1 MRINP
6 EDDIWRVPFLG
17 VVLLVSLETPLRIAT
32 GGPPAP
38 WVAIWDILVSVI
50 YLSEFLWHGRF
61 HRGATVLALIS
72 IPPWELL
79 LGAWLPGWVYLFRWM
94 RLAQTPRLAGI
105 HSVIQRRCDQQMFPA
120 AADRA
125 ILSGLV
131 GLLIMHWIAC
141 AWVVL
146 NAMEGAQSTVISYVD
161 ALYWT
166 VVTMASVGYGDI
178 VPDTQV
184 ERVFAIFVILT
195 GMAFYGYLI
204 GNLAALLGSLDA
216 ARTRHLEQIEEIL
229 SWLRHRHVPA
239 RICKDVND
247 YFHVQWENHVALDDA
262 EMLRRLP
269 PSLQA
274 EVAVCL
280 NLQLLEKVEFL
291 KQAPSELISALAM
304 RLQQKLFRPGDIIFR
319 SGNIGDSMYFI
330 SRGTVEIVAAD
341 GIDVIARLSDGQFF
355 GEMALLSGGQ
365 RSASARAT
373 AYSVLA
379 VLEKNCFDKTLEHFP
394 DMKKAIE
401 GTARIRREQS
411 ILRSIL
417 PVSGDPS

>member
-32 GGPPAP
+32 GSPPAP
-38 WVAIWDILVSVI
+38 WAAIWDILVGVI

-61 HRGATVLALIS
+61 HRGATALALIS

-280 NLQLLEKVEFL
+280 NRQLLEKVEFL
-291 KQAPSELISALAM
+291 KQAPPELISALAM

-401 GTARIRREQS
+401 ETARMRREQS

-417 PVSGDPS
+417 PVSGEPS